1 MRTGE
6 STGSLW
12 RDRDFMLLWSGRTVS
27 LFGSQISWLALPVV
41 AVVVLKASAFQIAA
55 LGALSALPSL
65 LVSLPAGVLVDRVRK
80 RQLMI
85 CCNLGAALAMG
96 SIPLAAAFG
105 HVTYL
110 QLCAVGLVTGSLGV
124 VFDAA
129 SASLLPLLLG
139 GRGLV
144 DANGRMN
151 TARALA
157 EMAGPSIGGFL
168 IGLAGAARAITADAL
183 SYLLSAT
190 ALAATRFREPVP
202 TPTAAGPATVRADI
216 VAGLRLVLG
225 HPLLRVISLSGAVS
239 ALLLRG
245 VSSVW
250 LLYVIREL
258 HWSVRTAG
266 LVYGLSLIGGVIGGM
281 ATGRIVAR
289 IGTGRTMILGALL
302 SGPFEL
308 VTPLVHPGPAGPWIV
323 AVVFTSLT
331 AAGMLYATA
340 SGTVQQLVCPPEMLG
355 RMNGSSRFL
364 QLGALPLGPLAAGAL
379 ATWTGLR
386 PTLFVLAGL
395 TLLWPAILLASPLRG
410 MRAVP
415 VHRAYVSAAA

>member
-1 MRTGE
+1 
-6 STGSLW
+6 
-12 RDRDFMLLWSGRTVS
+12 
-27 LFGSQISWLALPVV
+27 
-41 AVVVLKASAFQIAA
+41 
-55 LGALSALPSL
+55 
-65 LVSLPAGVLVDRVRK
+65 
-80 RQLMI
+80 
-85 CCNLGAALAMG
+85 MG
-96 SIPLAAAFG
+96 SIPLAAASG

-144 DANGRMN
+144 GANGRMN

-157 EMAGPSIGGFL
+157 EMAGPSVGGFL
-168 IGLAGAARAITADAL
+168 IGLAGAARAVTADAL
-183 SYLLSAT
+183 SYLLSAA

-202 TPTAAGPATVRADI
+202 APSSRPATVRADV

-225 HPLLRVISLSGAVS
+225 HPLLRVIGLSGAVS

-281 ATGRIVAR
+281 ATGRVVAR

-379 ATWTGLR
+379 ATWIGLR

-395 TLLWPAILLASPLRG
+395 TLLWPAILLASPVRG